1 MPEYSPDDP
10 REWLRRAR
18 SNLAIAE
25 ADVPGS
31 CFEDL
36 CFEAQQAVE
45 KAFKAL
51 LIWQGMDFPYTHD
64 LAQLLTLVQQTGQS
78 VPDRVKKAAQLTRF
92 AVFTRYPG
100 IARPVSREEYEQ
112 ALMITEE
119 VIRWVESIVLN
130 P

>member
-1 MPEYSPDDP
+1 VPEYSPNDP
-10 REWLRRAR
+10 QNWLKRAK
-18 SNLAIAE
+18 SNLAIAK
-25 ADVPGS
+25 AGVAGAF
-31 CFEDL
+31 FEDL

-51 LIWQGMDFPYTHD
+51 LIWQGVDFPYTHD
-64 LAQLLTLVQQTGQS
+64 LAQLLTLIQRAGRS
-78 VPDRVKKAAQLTRF
+78 VPDQVKEAAQLTRF

-112 ALMITEE
+112 ALAIAEE
-119 VIRWVESIVLN
+119 VTRWVESIILN

>member
-1 MPEYSPDDP
+1 VSEYPPNDP
-10 REWLRRAR
+10 QDWLERAK
-18 SNLAIAE
+18 SNLAIAK
-25 ADVPGS
+25 ADITGAY
-31 CFEDL
+31 FEDL

-51 LIWQGMDFPYTHD
+51 LIWRGVDFPYTHD
-64 LAQLLTLVQQTGQS
+64 LAQLLTLIQQVGQP
-78 VPDRVKKAAQLTRF
+78 VPDQVKEAAQLTRF

-112 ALMITEE
+112 ALMIAEE
-119 VIRWVESIVLN
+119 VVRWVECIILS